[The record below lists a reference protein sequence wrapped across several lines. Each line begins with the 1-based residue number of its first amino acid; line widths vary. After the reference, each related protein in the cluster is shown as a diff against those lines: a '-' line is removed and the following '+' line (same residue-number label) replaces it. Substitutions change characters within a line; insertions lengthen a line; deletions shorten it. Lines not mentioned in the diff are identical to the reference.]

1 MPTETV
7 QDIATR
13 PILLGDGGYPLT
25 SWLIIPCKFSVNLSQ
40 SEKKFNKSLSSS
52 CLNVERAFG
61 ILKARCKSLLKRL
74 GCKIEN
80 VSSFIITCVML
91 HNICQIAGDDYV
103 DHGNILETIIAQEQ
117 RARTQRRENGAVTR
131 NGAVVR
137 NALKQFIGNNNQN
150 KG

>member
-52 CLNVERAFG
+52 CVNVERAFG
-61 ILKARCKSLLKRL
+61 IFKARCRSLLKRL
-74 GCKIEN
+74 GCEIED

-103 DHGNILETIIAQEQ
+103 DHDNILETIIAQEQ
-117 RARTQRRENGAVTR
+117 RTRTQGEKMGQLQEMV
-131 NGAVVR
+131 
-137 NALKQFIGNNNQN
+137 QW
-150 KG
+150 

>member
-1 MPTETV
+1 M
-7 QDIATR
+7 
-13 PILLGDGGYPLT
+13 
-25 SWLIIPCKFSVNLSQ
+25 
-40 SEKKFNKSLSSS
+40 
-52 CLNVERAFG
+52 
-61 ILKARCKSLLKRL
+61 KRL

-80 VSSFIITCVML
+80 VSSFIITCVVL